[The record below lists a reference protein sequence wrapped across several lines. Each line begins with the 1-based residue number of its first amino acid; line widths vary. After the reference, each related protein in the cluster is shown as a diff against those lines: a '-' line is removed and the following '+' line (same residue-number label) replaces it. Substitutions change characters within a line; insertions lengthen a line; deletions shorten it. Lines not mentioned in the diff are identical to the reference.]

1 MSAKKRIKTS
11 YPGVYYSNM
20 ISGEL
25 GRIERT
31 YCIRYRKNGELIE
44 EKVGRQFQNSM
55 TPAKAAKIR
64 MEIIGGKRLPRREKL
79 VQKRPTKEKKG
90 RFSREMDEKNLSHQK
105 LLEEK
110 WLLFTES
117 ATEGFVLF
125 DSKLRL
131 VEANSAAMSLMPFP
145 IKKKDVIGKYIGEF
159 TPSQDTKSLFDKM
172 RKVSR
177 FGGSFSAEDQ
187 IPVPSMFGKDVH
199 LNFKVF
205 KVGNGIGLIVTD
217 VTKPKRSE
225 RELVRRESELEA
237 KTKDLEEIN
246 TALKVLLKKR
256 EEDKAELEKKVL
268 FNVKELIK
276 PYLENLNASTLN
288 HKQKTQ
294 VEIIESNIDD
304 IISPF
309 MPGMPEKLLKL
320 TSIETKVA
328 NLVKLGKT
336 TKEIAGLFNLSS
348 KTIDF
353 HRNNIRKKLGIKNK
367 QINLR
372 TFLISNI

>member
-1 MSAKKRIKTS
+1 MPAKKRIKTS
-11 YPGVYYSNM
+11 YPGVYYSNG
-20 ISGEL
+20 ISSEL
-25 GRIERT
+25 GRIERA

-44 EKVGRQFQNSM
+44 EKVGRQFSNNM

-64 MEIIGGKRLPRREKL
+64 TEIIGGKRLPRREIL
-79 VQKRPTKEKKG
+79 VQKKRIKEKKG
-90 RFSREMDEKNLSHQK
+90 RVSSKIDEKNLSHQK

-110 WLLFTES
+110 WFLFTES

-125 DSKLRL
+125 DSELRL
-131 VEANSAAMSLMPFP
+131 VEANSAAMSLLPFP
-145 IKKKDVIGKYIGEF
+145 TKKKDVIGKHIGEF
-159 TPSQDTKSLFDKM
+159 TPNQDTKSLFNKM
-172 RKVSR
+172 RKVSKT
-177 FGGSFSAEDQ
+177 GGSFSAEDQ

-225 RELVRRESELEA
+225 KALKRRETELED

-276 PYLENLNASTLN
+276 PYMDNLKASSLN

-294 VEIIESNIDD
+294 VEIIESNLND

-309 MPGMPEKLLKL
+309 MPGMPKKLLKL
-320 TSIETKVA
+320 TPIETKVA
-328 NLVKLGKT
+328 NLVKQGKT
-336 TKEIAGLFNLSS
+336 TKEIADLFGLSS

-372 TFLISNI
+372 TFLVSNT

>member
-1 MSAKKRIKTS
+1 MPAKKRIKTS
-11 YPGVYYSNM
+11 YPGVYYSNG
-20 ISGEL
+20 ISSEL
-25 GRIERT
+25 GRIERA
-31 YCIRYRKNGELIE
+31 YCIRYRKDGDLIE
-44 EKVGRQFQNSM
+44 EKVGRQFQNNM

-64 MEIIGGKRLPRREKL
+64 MKIIEGKRRPRREIL
-79 VQKRPTKEKKG
+79 VQKKNEKKKKDLVN
-90 RFSREMDEKNLSHQK
+90 SNIDEKKFSHQK

-110 WLLFTES
+110 WFLFTES

-125 DSKLRL
+125 DSELRL
-131 VEANSAAMSLMPFP
+131 VEANSAAMSLLPFST
-145 IKKKDVIGKYIGEF
+145 KKKDVIGKHIGEF
-159 TPSQDTKSLFDKM
+159 TPNQDTKSLFDKI

-177 FGGSFSAEDQ
+177 IGGSFSAEDQ
-187 IPVPSMFGKDVH
+187 IPVPLMFGKDVH

-225 RELVRRESELEA
+225 RELVRREAELEA

-256 EEDKAELEKKVL
+256 EEDKTELEKKVL
-268 FNVKELIK
+268 FNVKELVK
-276 PYLENLNASTLN
+276 PYLDNLKASSLN

-294 VEIIESNIDD
+294 VEIIESNLDD

-309 MPGMPEKLLKL
+309 MPGMTEKLLKL
-320 TSIETKVA
+320 TPIETKVA
-328 NLVKLGKT
+328 NLVKQGKT
-336 TKEIAGLFNLSS
+336 TKEIADLFVLSS

-353 HRNNIRKKLGIKNK
+353 HRNNIRKKIGIRNK

-372 TFLISNI
+372 TFLISNT